1 MRGFLLVAAVGSLA
15 AMAAPLGNAAGQ
27 DVAAWPA
34 ACICRSDNPK
44 YPRARTAVFTVDEQN
59 LAALR
64 ARFAE
69 IGNAPLHKTITVRNA
84 CRDPQ
89 ICAERRQVPAEDAQ
103 LSIRVVGCSGSDG
116 LFDGADTLRPER
128 LDMQA
133 RVVLW
138 GSPSY

>member
-1 MRGFLLVAAVGSLA
+1 MRGNLLVAAVISMTALA
-15 AMAAPLGNAAGQ
+15 LPFSKAAGQ
-27 DVAAWPA
+27 DPAAWPA

-69 IGNAPLHKTITVRNA
+69 IGNAPLHKTITIRNA
-84 CRDPQ
+84 CSDPA
-89 ICAERRQVPAEDAQ
+89 ICTERRQVPAEDAQ
-103 LSIRVVGCSGSDG
+103 LSIRVVGCSGSSG
-116 LFDGADTLRPER
+116 LFDGSDILLPER
-128 LDMQA
+128 LDKQT

-138 GSPSY
+138 GSPSL